1 MDELLGEVLAYL
13 PKLREAG
20 REAEARTLL
29 HSLTEGCNAPE
40 ILQSLQVA
48 LADLPDDLGLE
59 LEAGRGRLLARTG
72 RLIQEFRG

>member
-1 MDELLGEVLAYL
+1 MDELLGDVLAYL

-20 REAEARTLL
+20 REAEARELL

-40 ILQSLQVA
+40 ILRSLQIA

-59 LEAGRGRLLARTG
+59 LDAARGRLLAKTS
-72 RLIQEFRG
+72 RLMETIRP

>member
-1 MDELLGEVLAYL
+1 MDELLGDILAYL

-20 REAEARTLL
+20 REAEARELL

-40 ILQSLQVA
+40 ILRSLHIA

-59 LEAGRGRLLARTG
+59 LDAGRGRLLAKTS
-72 RLIQEFRG
+72 RLIETFRP